1 MASQTQTKRV
11 PFKDT
16 MVGPTVVL
24 LVICLVISGA
34 LAVTHQITAPR
45 IEQINKQ
52 MADEARMSV
61 LPEADSFLEMEQNI
75 VQDGITEFFQ
85 AENGAGFVFTCVG
98 KSFGGDITVMVGI
111 NSEGAVT
118 GVTVTNHS
126 DTAGVGTKAMEESYL
141 DEQYAGITGTDHA
154 SSIRND
160 QSVDEVSGATVTS
173 NAIYGCINN
182 ALDCWK
188 EVSSSSQG
196 GDN

>member
-24 LVICLVISGA
+24 LLICLVISGA
-34 LAVTHQITAPR
+34 LAVTHEITAPR

-52 MADEARMSV
+52 MADEARISV
-61 LPEADSFLEMEQNI
+61 LPEADSFIEMEESTLPE
-75 VQDGITEFFQ
+75 GITELFQ
-85 AENGAGFVFTCVG
+85 AENGAGFVFTCIG

-111 NSEGAVT
+111 DSRGAVT

-141 DEQYAGITGTDHA
+141 KEQYAGITGTDQA

-160 QSVDEVSGATVTS
+160 QSIEAVSGATVTS
-173 NAIYGCINN
+173 NAIYGCINK
-182 ALDCWK
+182 ALDCWS
-188 EVSSSSQG
+188 EVSSSSPG
-196 GDN
+196 GVN